1 MRTNTPAKRLFA
13 AAFAACLLLAGC
25 AAPGPEAEAPAAKG
39 DVIRFLSSNLPYGS
53 GNEAGYYYFA
63 KDENGNSLLRD
74 VPLCSQPNCAHGDET
89 CPAWFAW
96 GGTEPSVLASDDALY
111 ILFPGAPWD
120 GWAFETYGEKALPRI
135 LKCNTDGSDRQEL
148 ARFGAS
154 EAFASMP
161 AADGQNLYIILADY
175 SSAGGPVE
183 KIVTIDLASG
193 ATSADEAVQR
203 AELRIVGAWGREL
216 ILQSGLGRNYYAA
229 YNVDTK
235 ELRDLASTDSTA
247 VVFEGS
253 LCFLDEATGAI
264 RTVSVEDGS
273 VTELAT
279 DLTEQAS
286 PQWAML
292 AGVTEQGYVVQA
304 SGEDVYHNWL
314 IDFGG
319 QGRPAGTAGGEHRRK
334 RPYADAG
341 DLRPAGR
348 GLSCFAQPL
357 LPHRAHTRPERRHLR
372 RGRGGLRLCPHQREG
387 FLVGHT
393 ELPRRDPGGL
403 SPAAREQ
410 YFRQAAKAL
419 RRTEGPDPGGM
430 QHEKI
435 AFHLFVRSAS
445 GRLCRGPSI
454 GHVRHAIAKHPAA
467 RRPRRGG
474 GRQPALFQRGEHPRR

>member
-1 MRTNTPAKRLFA
+1 MRTNIPAKRLFA

-25 AAPGPEAEAPAAKG
+25 AAPGPEAEAPAAEG
-39 DVIRFLSSNLPYGS
+39 DAIRYLSSNLPYGS

-63 KDENGNSLLRD
+63 KDENGNSLLRVVDYATLQD
-74 VPLCSQPNCAHGDET
+74 VPLCNQPNCAHGGET

-183 KIVTIDLASG
+183 KIVTIGLATG

-203 AELRIVGAWGREL
+203 AELSIAGAWGREL
-216 ILQSGLGRNYYAA
+216 ILRSGTGRNYYAA

-235 ELRDLASTDSTA
+235 ELRDLGSTDSTA

-264 RTVSVEDGS
+264 RTVSVEDGG

-304 SGEDVYHNWL
+304 SGEDGYHNWL
-314 IDFGG
+314 VDFEGRAVRQELQAESTEERDHMRMLEIFAR
-319 QGRPAGTAGGEHRRK
+319 QGEDYLVSPSRSFHTVLTPGPNGVTYGEDVVDYAFALISEEDFWAGTPNYRAVSRAG
-334 RPYADAG
+334 
-341 DLRPAGR
+341 
-348 GLSCFAQPL
+348 
-357 LPHRAHTRPERRHLR
+357 
-372 RGRGGLRLCPHQREG
+372 
-387 FLVGHT
+387 
-393 ELPRRDPGGL
+393 
-403 SPAAREQ
+403 
-410 YFRQAAKAL
+410 
-419 RRTEGPDPGGM
+419 
-430 QHEKI
+430 
-435 AFHLFVRSAS
+435 
-445 GRLCRGPSI
+445 
-454 GHVRHAIAKHPAA
+454 
-467 RRPRRGG
+467 
-474 GRQPALFQRGEHPRR
+474 

>member
-1 MRTNTPAKRLFA
+1 MRTNIPAKRL
-13 AAFAACLLLAGC
+13 FAACLLLAGC

-39 DVIRFLSSNLPYGS
+39 DAIRYLSSNLPYGS

-63 KDENGNSLLRD
+63 KDENGNSLLRVVDYATLQD

-135 LKCNTDGSDRQEL
+135 LKCNTDGSGRQEL

-183 KIVTIDLASG
+183 KIVTIGLATG
-193 ATSADEAVQR
+193 AASADEAVQR

-264 RTVSVEDGS
+264 RTVSVEDGG

-279 DLTEQAS
+279 DLLAQCA

-304 SGEDVYHNWL
+304 SGEDGYHN
-314 IDFGG
+314 
-319 QGRPAGTAGGEHRRK
+319 
-334 RPYADAG
+334 
-341 DLRPAGR
+341 
-348 GLSCFAQPL
+348 
-357 LPHRAHTRPERRHLR
+357 
-372 RGRGGLRLCPHQREG
+372 
-387 FLVGHT
+387 
-393 ELPRRDPGGL
+393 
-403 SPAAREQ
+403 
-410 YFRQAAKAL
+410 
-419 RRTEGPDPGGM
+419 
-430 QHEKI
+430 
-435 AFHLFVRSAS
+435 
-445 GRLCRGPSI
+445 
-454 GHVRHAIAKHPAA
+454 
-467 RRPRRGG
+467 
-474 GRQPALFQRGEHPRR
+474 

>member
-1 MRTNTPAKRLFA
+1 MKPSLWICLFLSGVLLAACTRQNSPLVIAASAASAPESCA
-13 AAFAACLLLAGC
+13 AAPEEALTVLTQWDAA
-25 AAPGPEAEAPAAKG
+25 
-39 DVIRFLSSNLPYGS
+39 S
-53 GNEAGYYYFA
+53 GYYYLA
-63 KDENGNSLLRD
+63 RQNGGDFVLHFVDYATLEDSA
-74 VPLCSQPNCAHGDET
+74 VCSAGCDHTGEGCTAR
-89 CPAWFAW
+89 
-96 GGTEPSVLASDDALY
+96 LA
-111 ILFPGAPWD
+111 WD
-120 GWAFETYGEKALPRI
+120 GCDIRVYAARDRLFVVYGGEAKEQAGTARVI
-135 LKCNTDGSDRQEL
+135 SCERDGSHRQEL

-319 QGRPAGTAGGEHRRK
+319 RAVRQELQAESTEERDHMRMLEIFARQGEDYLVSPSRSFHTVLTPGPNGVTYGEDVVDYAFALISAKDFWSGT
-334 RPYADAG
+334 PNY
-341 DLRPAGR
+341 
-348 GLSCFAQPL
+348 
-357 LPHRAHTRPERRHLR
+357 RAVTR
-372 RGRGGLRLCPHQREG
+372 
-387 FLVGHT
+387 VG
-393 ELPRRDPGGL
+393 
-403 SPAAREQ
+403 
-410 YFRQAAKAL
+410 
-419 RRTEGPDPGGM
+419 
-430 QHEKI
+430 
-435 AFHLFVRSAS
+435 
-445 GRLCRGPSI
+445 
-454 GHVRHAIAKHPAA
+454 
-467 RRPRRGG
+467 
-474 GRQPALFQRGEHPRR
+474 

>member
-1 MRTNTPAKRLFA
+1 MRTNIPAKRLFA

-25 AAPGPEAEAPAAKG
+25 AAPGPEAEAPAAEG
-39 DVIRFLSSNLPYGS
+39 DAIRYLSSNLPYGS

-63 KDENGNSLLRD
+63 KDENGNSLLRVVDYATLQD
-74 VPLCSQPNCAHGDET
+74 VPLCNQPNCAYGDET

-96 GGTEPSVLASDDALY
+96 AGTEPSVLAADDALY

-161 AADGQNLYIILADY
+161 AADGQNLYIILTDY
-175 SSAGGPVE
+175 SSASGPVE
-183 KIVTIDLASG
+183 KIVTIGLATG

-235 ELRDLASTDSTA
+235 ALRDLAASDSAAA
-247 VVFEGS
+247 VGEGV
-253 LCFLDEATGAI
+253 LCCVDEATGAI
-264 RTVSVEDGS
+264 RTVSVEDGG

-304 SGEDVYHNWL
+304 SGEDGYHNWL
-314 IDFGG
+314 IDFEGRAVRQELQAESTEERDHMRMLEIFAR
-319 QGRPAGTAGGEHRRK
+319 QGEDYLVSPSRSFHTVLTPGPNGATYGEDVVDYAFALISAKDFWSGT
-334 RPYADAG
+334 PNY
-341 DLRPAGR
+341 
-348 GLSCFAQPL
+348 
-357 LPHRAHTRPERRHLR
+357 RAVTR
-372 RGRGGLRLCPHQREG
+372 
-387 FLVGHT
+387 VG
-393 ELPRRDPGGL
+393 
-403 SPAAREQ
+403 
-410 YFRQAAKAL
+410 
-419 RRTEGPDPGGM
+419 
-430 QHEKI
+430 
-435 AFHLFVRSAS
+435 
-445 GRLCRGPSI
+445 
-454 GHVRHAIAKHPAA
+454 
-467 RRPRRGG
+467 
-474 GRQPALFQRGEHPRR
+474 

>member
-1 MRTNTPAKRLFA
+1 MRTNIPAKRLFA

-25 AAPGPEAEAPAAKG
+25 AAPGPEAEAPAAEG
-39 DVIRFLSSNLPYGS
+39 DAIRYLSSNLPYGS

-63 KDENGNSLLRD
+63 KDENGNSLLRVVDYATLQD
-74 VPLCSQPNCAHGDET
+74 VPLCNQPNCAHGGET

-96 GGTEPSVLASDDALY
+96 AGTEPSVLAADDALY

-161 AADGQNLYIILADY
+161 AADGQNLYIILTDY
-175 SSAGGPVE
+175 SSASGPVE
-183 KIVTIDLASG
+183 KIVTIGLASG
-193 ATSADEAVQR
+193 AVSADESVQR
-203 AELRIVGAWGREL
+203 TELSIAGAWGREL

-235 ELRDLASTDSTA
+235 ALRDLDSTDSTA

-264 RTVSVEDGS
+264 RTVSVEDGG

-292 AGVTEQGYVVQA
+292 ACVTEQGYVVQA
-304 SGEDVYHNWL
+304 SGEDGYHNWL
-314 IDFGG
+314 VDFEGRAVRQELQAESTEERDHMRMLEIFAR
-319 QGRPAGTAGGEHRRK
+319 QGEDYLVSPSRSFHTVLTPGPNGATYGEDVVDYAFALISAKDFWSGT
-334 RPYADAG
+334 PNY
-341 DLRPAGR
+341 
-348 GLSCFAQPL
+348 
-357 LPHRAHTRPERRHLR
+357 RAVTR
-372 RGRGGLRLCPHQREG
+372 
-387 FLVGHT
+387 VG
-393 ELPRRDPGGL
+393 
-403 SPAAREQ
+403 
-410 YFRQAAKAL
+410 
-419 RRTEGPDPGGM
+419 
-430 QHEKI
+430 
-435 AFHLFVRSAS
+435 
-445 GRLCRGPSI
+445 
-454 GHVRHAIAKHPAA
+454 
-467 RRPRRGG
+467 
-474 GRQPALFQRGEHPRR
+474 

>member
-1 MRTNTPAKRLFA
+1 MRTNIPAKRLFA

-25 AAPGPEAEAPAAKG
+25 AALGPEAEAPAAKG
-39 DVIRFLSSNLPYGS
+39 DAIRYLSSSLPYGS

-63 KDENGNSLLRD
+63 KDENGNSLLRVVDYATLQD
-74 VPLCSQPNCAHGDET
+74 VPLCSQPNCAHRDET

-96 GGTEPSVLASDDALY
+96 AGTEPSVLAADDALY

-161 AADGQNLYIILADY
+161 AADGQNLYIILTDY
-175 SSAGGPVE
+175 SSASGPVE
-183 KIVTIDLASG
+183 KIVTIGLASG
-193 ATSADEAVQR
+193 AVSADESVQR
-203 AELRIVGAWGREL
+203 TELSIAGAWGREL
-216 ILQSGLGRNYYAA
+216 ILRSGAGRSYYAA

-235 ELRDLASTDSTA
+235 KLRDLDSTDSTA

-264 RTVSVEDGS
+264 RTVSVEDGG

-304 SGEDVYHNWL
+304 SGEDGYHNWL
-314 IDFGG
+314 VDFEGRAVRQELQAESTEERDHMRMLEIFAR
-319 QGRPAGTAGGEHRRK
+319 QGEDYLVSPSRSFHTVLTPGPNGVTYGEDVVDYAFALISAKDFWSGT
-334 RPYADAG
+334 PNY
-341 DLRPAGR
+341 
-348 GLSCFAQPL
+348 
-357 LPHRAHTRPERRHLR
+357 RAVTR
-372 RGRGGLRLCPHQREG
+372 
-387 FLVGHT
+387 VG
-393 ELPRRDPGGL
+393 
-403 SPAAREQ
+403 
-410 YFRQAAKAL
+410 
-419 RRTEGPDPGGM
+419 
-430 QHEKI
+430 
-435 AFHLFVRSAS
+435 
-445 GRLCRGPSI
+445 
-454 GHVRHAIAKHPAA
+454 
-467 RRPRRGG
+467 
-474 GRQPALFQRGEHPRR
+474 

>member
-25 AAPGPEAEAPAAKG
+25 AAPGPEAEAPAAEG
-39 DVIRFLSSNLPYGS
+39 DAIRFLSSSLPYGS

-63 KDENGNSLLRD
+63 KDENGNSLLRVVDYATLQD
-74 VPLCSQPNCAHGDET
+74 VPLCSQPNCAHGGET

-183 KIVTIDLASG
+183 KIVTIGLATG
-193 ATSADEAVQR
+193 ATSADESVQR

-216 ILQSGLGRNYYAA
+216 ILRSGTGRNYYAA

-235 ELRDLASTDSTA
+235 ELRDLASTASTA

-264 RTVSVEDGS
+264 RTVSVEDGG

-304 SGEDVYHNWL
+304 SGEDGYHNWL
-314 IDFGG
+314 VDFEGRAVRQELQAESTEERDHMRMLEIFAR
-319 QGRPAGTAGGEHRRK
+319 QGEDYLVSPSRSFHTVLTPGPNGVTYGEDVVDYAFALISAKDFWSGT
-334 RPYADAG
+334 PNY
-341 DLRPAGR
+341 
-348 GLSCFAQPL
+348 
-357 LPHRAHTRPERRHLR
+357 RAVTR
-372 RGRGGLRLCPHQREG
+372 
-387 FLVGHT
+387 VG
-393 ELPRRDPGGL
+393 
-403 SPAAREQ
+403 
-410 YFRQAAKAL
+410 
-419 RRTEGPDPGGM
+419 
-430 QHEKI
+430 
-435 AFHLFVRSAS
+435 
-445 GRLCRGPSI
+445 
-454 GHVRHAIAKHPAA
+454 
-467 RRPRRGG
+467 
-474 GRQPALFQRGEHPRR
+474 

>member
-1 MRTNTPAKRLFA
+1 MRTNIPAKRLFA

-39 DVIRFLSSNLPYGS
+39 DAIRYLSSNLPYGS

-63 KDENGNSLLRD
+63 KDENGNSLLRVVDYATLQD

-135 LKCNTDGSDRQEL
+135 LKCNTDGSGRQEL

-183 KIVTIDLASG
+183 KIVTIGLATG
-193 ATSADEAVQR
+193 AASADEAVQR

-216 ILQSGLGRNYYAA
+216 ILRSGTGRNYYAA

-235 ELRDLASTDSTA
+235 ELRDLGSTDSTA

-264 RTVSVEDGS
+264 RTVSVEDGG

-279 DLTEQAS
+279 DLPEQAS

-304 SGEDVYHNWL
+304 SGEEGYHNWL
-314 IDFGG
+314 VDFEGRAVRQELQAESTEERDHMRMLEIFAR
-319 QGRPAGTAGGEHRRK
+319 QGEDYLVSPSRSFHTVLTPGPNGATYGEDVVDYAFALISAKNFWSGT
-334 RPYADAG
+334 PNY
-341 DLRPAGR
+341 
-348 GLSCFAQPL
+348 
-357 LPHRAHTRPERRHLR
+357 RAVTR
-372 RGRGGLRLCPHQREG
+372 
-387 FLVGHT
+387 VG
-393 ELPRRDPGGL
+393 
-403 SPAAREQ
+403 
-410 YFRQAAKAL
+410 
-419 RRTEGPDPGGM
+419 
-430 QHEKI
+430 
-435 AFHLFVRSAS
+435 
-445 GRLCRGPSI
+445 
-454 GHVRHAIAKHPAA
+454 
-467 RRPRRGG
+467 
-474 GRQPALFQRGEHPRR
+474 

>member
-25 AAPGPEAEAPAAKG
+25 AAPGPEAEAPAAEG
-39 DVIRFLSSNLPYGS
+39 DAIRYLSSNLPYGS

-63 KDENGNSLLRD
+63 KDENGNSLLRVVDYATLQD

-96 GGTEPSVLASDDALY
+96 GGTELSVLASDDALY

-264 RTVSVEDGS
+264 RTVSVEDGG
-273 VTELAT
+273 VTELAA
-279 DLTEQAS
+279 DLPEQAS

-304 SGEDVYHNWL
+304 SGEDGYHNWL
-314 IDFGG
+314 VDFEGRAVRQELQAESTEERDHMRMLEIFAR
-319 QGRPAGTAGGEHRRK
+319 QGEDYLVSPSRSFHTVLTPGPNGVTYGEDVVDYAFALISAKDFWSGT
-334 RPYADAG
+334 PNY
-341 DLRPAGR
+341 
-348 GLSCFAQPL
+348 
-357 LPHRAHTRPERRHLR
+357 RAVTR
-372 RGRGGLRLCPHQREG
+372 
-387 FLVGHT
+387 VG
-393 ELPRRDPGGL
+393 
-403 SPAAREQ
+403 
-410 YFRQAAKAL
+410 
-419 RRTEGPDPGGM
+419 
-430 QHEKI
+430 
-435 AFHLFVRSAS
+435 
-445 GRLCRGPSI
+445 
-454 GHVRHAIAKHPAA
+454 
-467 RRPRRGG
+467 
-474 GRQPALFQRGEHPRR
+474 